1 MEIVILP
8 LSLISLLAIAI
19 MLGTLIIAYIRKI
32 MMTYALLIANLLVF
46 SLSLFFSNTL
56 IVELGFRPAYLSTE
70 FSPQLYTLFT
80 SMFIHSGLLHILGN
94 MLVLF
99 FMGIPLEQR
108 IGRKKFIIIYLL
120 TGVCATLAFSIVNL
134 GSDILLVG
142 ASGAIF
148 GILGAFAYSYPRD
161 EIVMPI
167 PVFILMIVRIKVI
180 IGVLIFAAME
190 SVFVLLGTEDG
201 TAHVAHI
208 GGLVVGVLL
217 AALIVGKQG
226 DRLKK
231 TEGMAQYDTTIP
243 TGDTINFSNLQPL
256 AQTTELQKILQRIE
270 QENVRQVRDIWLEH
284 FLEKATCPV
293 CKKPLNHVQRKI
305 WCEQEHFRTTY

>member
-1 MEIVILP
+1 MEIVVLP

-19 MLGTLIIAYIRKI
+19 MIGTLIVAYVRKI

-46 SLSLFFSNTL
+46 SLSLFFSDTL
-56 IVELGFRPAYLSTE
+56 IAELGFRPVYLSTE

-80 SMFIHSGLLHILGN
+80 SMFIHSGVLHILGN

-99 FMGIPLEQR
+99 FMGVPFEQR
-108 IGRKKFIIIYLL
+108 IGRKKFIIIYLF
-120 TGVCATLAFSIVNL
+120 TGVCATLAFSFVNL
-134 GSDILLVG
+134 GSDVLLVG

-231 TEGMAQYDTTIP
+231 TEGMAQYDTAIP

-256 AQTTELQKILQRIE
+256 AQTTDLQKMLQRIE

-305 WCEQEHFRTTY
+305 WCDQEHFRTTY

>member
-1 MEIVILP
+1 MEIIVLP
-8 LSLISLLAIAI
+8 LSLVSLLAIAL
-19 MLGTLIIAYIRKI
+19 MLGTLVVLYLRKI
-32 MMTYALLIANLLVF
+32 MVTYALLISNLLVF
-46 SLSLFFSNTL
+46 CLSLFFSDTL
-56 IVELGFRPAYLSTE
+56 IGELGFRPAYLSVQY
-70 FSPQLYTLFT
+70 SPQLYTLFT

-99 FMGIPLEQR
+99 FMGIAFEQR
-108 IGRKKFIIIYLL
+108 IGRKKFILIYLL
-120 TGVCATLAFSIVNL
+120 TGVAATLTFSFVHL

-148 GILGAFAYSYPRD
+148 GILGAFAYSYPLD

-167 PVFILMIVRIKVI
+167 PIFILMMVRIKVI

-208 GGLVVGVLL
+208 GGLVFGVLL
-217 AALIVGKQG
+217 AALLVGRQG

-231 TEGMAQYDTTIP
+231 TEGMARFDTAIP
-243 TGDTINFSNLQPL
+243 TTDTIDFSHLQPL
-256 AQTTELQKILQRIE
+256 AQTNELQKILQRVE
-270 QENVRQVRDIWLEH
+270 HENVRQVRDIWLEH
-284 FLEKATCPV
+284 FLEKITCPV
-293 CKKPLNHVQRKI
+293 CRKPLNHFQRTI
-305 WCEQEHFRTTY
+305 WCDQEHFRTTY

>member
-1 MEIVILP
+1 MEIIVLP
-8 LSLISLLAIAI
+8 LSVISLVAIAL
-19 MLGTLIIAYIRKI
+19 MLGTLIVAYIRKI
-32 MMTYALLIANLLVF
+32 MMTYTLLIANLLVF
-46 SLSLFFSNTL
+46 LLLLFFSDTL
-56 IVELGFRPAYLSTE
+56 IGELGFRPAYLSAE
-70 FSPQLYTLFT
+70 FFPQMYTLIT

-99 FMGIPLEQR
+99 FMGIPFEQR

-120 TGVCATLAFSIVNL
+120 TGVCATLTFSFVHL
-134 GSDILLVG
+134 GSYILLVG

-208 GGLVVGVLL
+208 GGLVAGVLL

-231 TEGMAQYDTTIP
+231 NEGMAQYDTAIP
-243 TGDTINFSNLQPL
+243 TSDTINFSHLQPL

-284 FLEKATCPV
+284 FLEKAICPV
-293 CKKPLNHVQRKI
+293 CRKPLNHFQRNI